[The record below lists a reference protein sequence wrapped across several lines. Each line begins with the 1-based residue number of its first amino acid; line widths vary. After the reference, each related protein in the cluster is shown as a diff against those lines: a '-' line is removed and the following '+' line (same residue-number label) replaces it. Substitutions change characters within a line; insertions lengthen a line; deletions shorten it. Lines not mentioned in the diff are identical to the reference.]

1 MVRRGKGNL
10 SERFRMFTANIED
23 SEGSDSERERSPT
36 SSMEAVKY
44 GGFHQSRANTQKEFG
59 NPATTHLLMGSS

>member
-1 MVRRGKGNL
+1 
-10 SERFRMFTANIED
+10 MFTANIED